1 MKWID
6 TLEERQE
13 LSRKRHKPY
22 SMGAKPFLAS
32 MEVGEIKVADETLL
46 WDTLRMTANLMR
58 RTYGVLFLLHKEER
72 IIVRVK

>member
-13 LSRKRHKPY
+13 QSRKRHKPY
-22 SMGAKPFLAS
+22 SMGAKPFLTS
-32 MEVGEIKVADETLL
+32 FEVGEIRVADDTLV
-46 WDTLRMTANLMR
+46 WDTIRTTACMMR
-58 RTYGVLFLLHKEER
+58 RMYGVLFLLHKEER

>member
-1 MKWID
+1 MKWHE
-6 TLEERQE
+6 TLKKRQE

-46 WDTLRMTANLMR
+46 WETLRMTANLMR
-58 RTYGVLFLLHKEER
+58 RTYGVLFLMHREER

>member
-1 MKWID
+1 MKWHE
-6 TLEERQE
+6 TLEEKQE

-32 MEVGEIKVADETLL
+32 MEVGEIRVADDTLI
-46 WDTLRMTANLMR
+46 WDTLRSTACIMR
-58 RTYGVLFLLHKEER
+58 RMYGCLFLMHREER